1 MTSRCQDIQPQLS
14 SYLDRS
20 LDPEARAI
28 VAAHLAE
35 CAACS
40 GVLRDLDHLQAAARS
55 LGPITPPDHV
65 WLEVAGQIRL
75 TPKTTTP
82 VVVASP
88 ARRQAFWQWAGIA
101 AALVIVTLVA
111 FFMTRKPQAPEIA
124 QVVTP
129 GNPTGAP
136 SVELIEQELREA
148 ESHYDKAISQLE
160 AIVKSD
166 DPNNPALTP
175 AVAAVLQK
183 NLPVMDQAISESRAA
198 LTGDPGNQAA
208 RDSLFDMLKRK
219 VSVLQDT
226 VALMNEMRKGDQ
238 AGAARVAA
246 GMGKSQS

>member
-14 SYLDRS
+14 DYLDRT
-20 LDPEARAI
+20 LDPEARAV
-28 VAAHLAE
+28 VAAHLSE
-35 CAACS
+35 CAACR
-40 GVLRDLDHLQAAARS
+40 GVLRDLEHLQAAARS
-55 LGPITPPDHV
+55 LGPITPPDHIG
-65 WLEVAGQIRL
+65 LEVAGQIRL
-75 TPKTTTP
+75 APRAAAP
-82 VVVASP
+82 GASASP
-88 ARRQAFWQWAGIA
+88 AGRQVIWQWVGIA

-111 FFMTRKPQAPEIA
+111 FFMTRTPPAPQTA
-124 QVVTP
+124 QNTPP
-129 GNPTGAP
+129 GNATGGA

-160 AIVKSD
+160 TIVKSD

-208 RDSLFDMLKRK
+208 RDSLFDTLKRK

-246 GMGKSQS
+246 GIGKS